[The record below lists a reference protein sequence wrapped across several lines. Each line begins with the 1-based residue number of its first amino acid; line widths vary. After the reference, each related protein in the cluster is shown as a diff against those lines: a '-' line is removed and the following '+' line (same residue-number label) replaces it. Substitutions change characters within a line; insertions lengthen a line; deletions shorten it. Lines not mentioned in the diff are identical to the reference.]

1 MYEQSGWMP
10 SFAVL
15 WGDHACMNGNHAAAW
30 FADNWFKGV
39 QNFDVLKAYEGV
51 KKNSLEATLL
61 PWRNGPKGA
70 LDDFYHQKGYFP
82 AIPEKALETDPL
94 VDRHEKRQSVAVTL
108 GFSYD
113 DWCTAQLAKANGKKA
128 DFDLFMN
135 RSLFYRN
142 VWNSKEGFMWPKDD
156 KGAWIQGLDP
166 KFGGGQGGRFYYAE
180 NNAYTYNW
188 DVLHDFA
195 GLFELMGGQ
204 KAAEEKLD
212 QLFREGNN
220 RSKFEFFSKFPDAS
234 GQVGQFSMGNEPS
247 FSIPYLYNQLGAP
260 WKTQKRVRSLLD
272 QWFNDDI
279 HGIPGDEDGG
289 GITSWVVFSMIG
301 IYPTTPGLPVYDFG
315 SPLFDQITIDLKN
328 GKKLQIE
335 AINNSK
341 DNKYIQSVKINGQVW
356 NQSWI
361 RHVDIV
367 NGARI
372 EIQMGNTP
380 NLNWATSPKSLLP
393 RSVELDPASLMGSP

>member
-1 MYEQSGWMP
+1 
-10 SFAVL
+10 
-15 WGDHACMNGNHAAAW
+15 
-30 FADNWFKGV
+30 
-39 QNFDVLKAYEGV
+39 
-51 KKNSLEATLL
+51 
-61 PWRNGPKGA
+61 
-70 LDDFYHQKGYFP
+70 
-82 AIPEKALETDPL
+82 
-94 VDRHEKRQSVAVTL
+94 
-108 GFSYD
+108 
-113 DWCTAQLAKANGKKA
+113 LAKANGKKA

-380 NLNWATSPKSLLP
+380 NLNWATSPNSLLP